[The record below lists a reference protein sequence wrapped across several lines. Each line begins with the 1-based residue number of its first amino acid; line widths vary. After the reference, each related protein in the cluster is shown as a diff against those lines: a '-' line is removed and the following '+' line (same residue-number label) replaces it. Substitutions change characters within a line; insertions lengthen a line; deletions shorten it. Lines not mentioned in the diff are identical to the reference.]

1 MESERPHASEPRPER
16 DGRRKLTPRGKE
28 RRRQLLDFA
37 ARRFAENGY
46 HPTSVADI
54 VGGLGVGKGVFY
66 WYFDSKE
73 QLFLEI
79 LRESQTDLRR
89 AQRDAI
95 ADEGD
100 PVRRLELGVRASFTW
115 WSTHPEI
122 VNLVQ
127 FATTEEAFAK
137 AVRRGQD
144 VALGDA
150 VTHIKEAIAEG
161 RVRDAEPEA
170 LAHAILG
177 ITAHLA
183 RELVHR
189 RGDDHAEVADL
200 AVAIMLDGIRG

>member
-1 MESERPHASEPRPER
+1 METE
-16 DGRRKLTPRGKE
+16 RRKLTPRGKE
-28 RRRQLLDFA
+28 RRRQLLDHA

-95 ADEGD
+95 AEEDD
-100 PVRRLELGVRASFTW
+100 PLRRLELGVRAAFTW
-115 WSTHPEI
+115 WGAHPEI

-127 FATTEEAFAK
+127 FAATEAAFAK
-137 AVRRGQD
+137 ALRRGTE
-144 VALGDA
+144 VSVGDA
-150 VTHIKEAIAEG
+150 VTHLKEAIAEG
-161 RVRDAEPEA
+161 RVRDADPEV
-170 LAHAILG
+170 LAHAVLG
-177 ITAHLA
+177 VTNQLSRAFV
-183 RELVHR
+183 RDR
-189 RGDDHAEVADL
+189 RDRVEEIADV
-200 AVAIMLDGIRG
+200 AVAFCLEGLLAPS